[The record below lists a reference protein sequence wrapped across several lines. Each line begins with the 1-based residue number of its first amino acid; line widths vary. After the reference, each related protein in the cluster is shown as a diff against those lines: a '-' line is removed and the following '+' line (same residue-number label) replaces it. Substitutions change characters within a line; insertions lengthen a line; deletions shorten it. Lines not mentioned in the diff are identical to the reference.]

1 MLFAIYVLLSAVIKI
16 WEIPNLRF
24 RMGSRLILKKSINR
38 MQQYLVSAVKI
49 SSIEVVPEALAID
62 TELKQRT

>member
-1 MLFAIYVLLSAVIKI
+1 MLFAIYVLLSAAIKI
-16 WEIPNLRF
+16 WEITNLRF
-24 RMGSRLILKKSINR
+24 RMGSRLIKKSINR